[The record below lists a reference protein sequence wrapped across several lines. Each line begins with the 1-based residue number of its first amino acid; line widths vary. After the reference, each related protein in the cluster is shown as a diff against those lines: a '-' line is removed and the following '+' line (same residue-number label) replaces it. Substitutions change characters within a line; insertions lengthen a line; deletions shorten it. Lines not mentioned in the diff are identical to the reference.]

1 MNKQNFSPKQQS
13 NTTKSTQHYARRGI
27 YLSIVTY
34 IIISTTKLIVGYSFN
49 SDAVFADGLNNFTDS
64 FTSIVLL
71 VGMILSQRPADH
83 NHRYGHY
90 KIETLTTLIMSFV
103 ILYIGITVTIDS
115 TTALINQEYATPTV
129 INAIVGLSSGFIMSG
144 VFWYNNRLGK
154 RLNSPSL
161 KASAKDNLSDALTS
175 FATALS
181 VVLSRTGIV
190 WLDGA
195 MAIVV
200 GLIIIKSGYDIF
212 KESAFS
218 LSDGFPQEALTTY
231 RDIVEKIPGVQAV
244 SVIRGR
250 NYGANV
256 YIDIT
261 ILVDPNISVQ
271 AGHDITE
278 RVEIVLQDTQ
288 NVTATDV
295 HVEPFKQ

>member
-1 MNKQNFSPKQQS
+1 MENEPNMTPS
-13 NTTKSTQHYARRGI
+13 NTNQQLARRGI

-34 IIISTTKLIVGYSFN
+34 VIISTVKLLVGSSFD

-64 FTSIVLL
+64 FASIALL
-71 VGMILSQRPADH
+71 VGMILSQRPADQ

-90 KIETLTTLIMSFV
+90 KIETITTLIMSFV
-103 ILYIGITVTIDS
+103 IFYIGITVTIDS
-115 TTALINQEYATPTV
+115 TTALINQAYAAPTP
-129 INAIVGLSSGFIMSG
+129 INAVVGLSSGVIMSG
-144 VFWYNNRLGK
+144 VYWYNNRLGNK
-154 RLNSPSL
+154 LNSPSL

-181 VVLSRTGIV
+181 VVLSRTGIL

-218 LSDGFPQEALTTY
+218 LSDGFPQEDLDNY
-231 RDIVEKIPGVQAV
+231 RKIVLMVPGVRAV
-244 SVIRGR
+244 SDIRGR

-261 ILVDPNISVQ
+261 ILVDPEISVQ
-271 AGHDITE
+271 AGHAITE
-278 RVEIVLQDTQ
+278 KVESALQKTED
-288 NVTATDV
+288 VTAIDV
-295 HVEPFKQ
+295 HVEPYQEN

>member
-1 MNKQNFSPKQQS
+1 MENEPNMTPS
-13 NTTKSTQHYARRGI
+13 NTNPQIARRGI

-34 IIISTTKLIVGYSFN
+34 VIISTAKLLVGYSFD

-64 FTSIVLL
+64 FASIALL
-71 VGMILSQRPADH
+71 VGMILSQCPADQ

-90 KIETLTTLIMSFV
+90 KIETITTLIMSFV
-103 ILYIGITVTIDS
+103 IFYIGITVTIDS
-115 TTALINQEYATPTV
+115 TTALINQAYAAPTP
-129 INAIVGLSSGFIMSG
+129 INAVVGLSSGVIMSG
-144 VFWYNNRLGK
+144 VYWYNNRLGNK
-154 RLNSPSL
+154 LNSPSL

-181 VVLSRTGIV
+181 VVLSRTGIL

-218 LSDGFPQEALTTY
+218 LSDGFPQEDLDNY
-231 RDIVEKIPGVQAV
+231 RKIVLMVPGVRAV
-244 SVIRGR
+244 SDIRGR

-261 ILVDPNISVQ
+261 ILVDPEISVQ
-271 AGHDITE
+271 AGHAITE
-278 RVEIVLQDTQ
+278 KVESALQKTED
-288 NVTATDV
+288 VTAIDV
-295 HVEPFKQ
+295 HVEPYQEN

>member
-1 MNKQNFSPKQQS
+1 MENEPNMTPS
-13 NTTKSTQHYARRGI
+13 NTNPQIARRGI

-34 IIISTTKLIVGYSFN
+34 VIISTAKLLVGYRFD

-64 FTSIVLL
+64 FASIALL
-71 VGMILSQRPADH
+71 VGMILSQRPADQ

-90 KIETLTTLIMSFV
+90 KIETITTLIMSFV
-103 ILYIGITVTIDS
+103 IFYIGITVTIDS
-115 TTALINQEYATPTV
+115 TMALINQEYADPTP
-129 INAIVGLSSGFIMSG
+129 INAVVGLSSGVIMSG
-144 VFWYNNRLGK
+144 VYWYNNRLGNK
-154 RLNSPSL
+154 LNSPSL

-181 VVLSRTGIV
+181 VVLSRTGIL

-218 LSDGFPQEALTTY
+218 LSDGFPQEDLDNY
-231 RDIVEKIPGVQAV
+231 RKIVLMVPGVRAV
-244 SVIRGR
+244 SDIRGR

-261 ILVDPNISVQ
+261 ILVDPKISVQ
-271 AGHDITE
+271 AGHAITE
-278 RVEIVLQDTQ
+278 KVESALQKTED
-288 NVTATDV
+288 VTAIDV
-295 HVEPFKQ
+295 HVEPYQEN

>member
-1 MNKQNFSPKQQS
+1 MENEPNMTPTNTNQQI
-13 NTTKSTQHYARRGI
+13 ARRGI

-34 IIISTTKLIVGYSFN
+34 VIISTAKLLVGYSFN

-64 FTSIVLL
+64 IASIALL
-71 VGMILSQRPADH
+71 VGMILSHRPADQ

-90 KIETLTTLIMSFV
+90 KIETITTLIMSFV
-103 ILYIGITVTIDS
+103 IFYIGITVTIDS
-115 TTALINQEYATPTV
+115 TTALINQEYAAPTP
-129 INAIVGLSSGFIMSG
+129 INAVVGLSSGVIMSG
-144 VFWYNNRLGK
+144 VYWYNNRIGK
-154 RLNSPSL
+154 KLNSPSL

-181 VVLSRTGIV
+181 VVISRTGIL

-218 LSDGFPQEALTTY
+218 LSDGFPQEDLDNY
-231 RDIVEKIPGVQAV
+231 RKIVRMVPGVRAV
-244 SVIRGR
+244 SDIRGR

-261 ILVDPNISVQ
+261 ILVDPEISVQ

-278 RVEIVLQDTQ
+278 KVESALQQTED
-288 NVTATDV
+288 VTAIDV
-295 HVEPFKQ
+295 HVEPYNEN

>member
-1 MNKQNFSPKQQS
+1 MENEPNMTPS
-13 NTTKSTQHYARRGI
+13 NTNQQIARRGI

-34 IIISTTKLIVGYSFN
+34 VIISTAKLLVGSNFD

-64 FTSIVLL
+64 FASIALL
-71 VGMILSQRPADH
+71 VGMILSQRPADQ

-90 KIETLTTLIMSFV
+90 KIETITTLIMSFV

-115 TTALINQEYATPTV
+115 TTALINQAYAAPTP
-129 INAIVGLSSGFIMSG
+129 INAVVGLSSGVIMSG
-144 VFWYNNRLGK
+144 VYWYNNRLGEK
-154 RLNSPSL
+154 LNSPSL

-181 VVLSRTGIV
+181 VFLSRTGIL

-218 LSDGFPQEALTTY
+218 LSDGFPQEDLDNY
-231 RDIVEKIPGVQAV
+231 RKIVLMVPGVRAV
-244 SVIRGR
+244 SDIRGR

-261 ILVDPNISVQ
+261 ILVDPEISVQ
-271 AGHDITE
+271 AGHAITE
-278 RVEIVLQDTQ
+278 KVESALQKTED
-288 NVTATDV
+288 VTAIDV
-295 HVEPFKQ
+295 HVEPYQEN

>member
-1 MNKQNFSPKQQS
+1 MENEPNMTPS
-13 NTTKSTQHYARRGI
+13 NTNPQIARRGI

-34 IIISTTKLIVGYSFN
+34 VIISTAKLLVGYSFD

-64 FTSIVLL
+64 FASIALL
-71 VGMILSQRPADH
+71 VGMILSQRPADQ

-90 KIETLTTLIMSFV
+90 KIETITTLIMSFV
-103 ILYIGITVTIDS
+103 IFYIGITVTIDS
-115 TTALINQEYATPTV
+115 TTALINQEYAAPTP
-129 INAIVGLSSGFIMSG
+129 INAVVGLSSGVIMSG
-144 VFWYNNRLGK
+144 VYWYNNRLGNK
-154 RLNSPSL
+154 LNSPSL

-181 VVLSRTGIV
+181 VVLSRTGIL

-218 LSDGFPQEALTTY
+218 LSDGFPQEDLDNY
-231 RDIVEKIPGVQAV
+231 RKIVRMVPGVRAI
-244 SVIRGR
+244 SDIRCR

-261 ILVDPNISVQ
+261 ILVDPEISVQ

-278 RVEIVLQDTQ
+278 KVESALQQTED
-288 NVTATDV
+288 VTAIDV
-295 HVEPFKQ
+295 HVEPYQEN

>member
-154 RLNSPSL
+154 KLNSPSL

-244 SVIRGR
+244 SDIRGR

>member
-1 MNKQNFSPKQQS
+1 MENEPNMTPS
-13 NTTKSTQHYARRGI
+13 NTNQQIARRGI

-34 IIISTTKLIVGYSFN
+34 VIISTAKLLVGYSFDSN
-49 SDAVFADGLNNFTDS
+49 AVFADGLNNFTDS
-64 FTSIVLL
+64 FASIALL
-71 VGMILSQRPADH
+71 VGMILSQRPADQ

-90 KIETLTTLIMSFV
+90 KIETITTLIMSFV
-103 ILYIGITVTIDS
+103 IFYIGITVTIDS
-115 TTALINQEYATPTV
+115 TTALINQAYAAPTP
-129 INAIVGLSSGFIMSG
+129 INAVVGLSSGVIMSG
-144 VFWYNNRLGK
+144 VYWYNNRLGNK
-154 RLNSPSL
+154 LNSPSL

-181 VVLSRTGIV
+181 VFLSRTGIL

-218 LSDGFPQEALTTY
+218 LSDGFPQEDLDNY
-231 RDIVEKIPGVQAV
+231 RKIVLMVPGVRAV
-244 SVIRGR
+244 SDIRGR

-261 ILVDPNISVQ
+261 ILVDPEISVQ
-271 AGHDITE
+271 AGHAITE
-278 RVEIVLQDTQ
+278 KVESALQKTED
-288 NVTATDV
+288 VTAIDV
-295 HVEPFKQ
+295 HVEPYQEN

>member
-1 MNKQNFSPKQQS
+1 MENEPNMTPS
-13 NTTKSTQHYARRGI
+13 NTNQQIARRGI

-34 IIISTTKLIVGYSFN
+34 VIISTAKLLVGSNFD

-64 FTSIVLL
+64 FASIALL
-71 VGMILSQRPADH
+71 VGMILSQRPADQ

-90 KIETLTTLIMSFV
+90 KIETITTLIMSFV

-115 TTALINQEYATPTV
+115 TTALINQAYAAPTP
-129 INAIVGLSSGFIMSG
+129 INAVVGLSSGVIMSG
-144 VFWYNNRLGK
+144 VYWYNNRLGEK
-154 RLNSPSL
+154 LNSPSL

-181 VVLSRTGIV
+181 VVLSRTGIL

-218 LSDGFPQEALTTY
+218 LSDGFPQEDLDNY
-231 RDIVEKIPGVQAV
+231 RKIVLMVPGVRAV
-244 SVIRGR
+244 SDIRGR

-261 ILVDPNISVQ
+261 ILVDPEISVQ
-271 AGHDITE
+271 AGHAITE
-278 RVEIVLQDTQ
+278 KVESVLQKTED
-288 NVTATDV
+288 VTAIDV
-295 HVEPFKQ
+295 HVEPYQEN

>member
-1 MNKQNFSPKQQS
+1 MENEPNMTPS
-13 NTTKSTQHYARRGI
+13 NTNQQLARRGI

-34 IIISTTKLIVGYSFN
+34 VIISTAKLLVGSNFD

-64 FTSIVLL
+64 FASIALL
-71 VGMILSQRPADH
+71 VGMILSQRPADQ

-90 KIETLTTLIMSFV
+90 KIETITTLIMSFV
-103 ILYIGITVTIDS
+103 IFYIGITVTIDS
-115 TTALINQEYATPTV
+115 TTALINQAYAAPTP
-129 INAIVGLSSGFIMSG
+129 INAVVGLSSGVIMSG
-144 VFWYNNRLGK
+144 VYWYNNRLGNK
-154 RLNSPSL
+154 LNSPSL

-181 VVLSRTGIV
+181 VFLSRTGIL

-218 LSDGFPQEALTTY
+218 LSDGFPQEDLDNY
-231 RDIVEKIPGVQAV
+231 RKIVLMVPGVRAV
-244 SVIRGR
+244 SDIRGR

-261 ILVDPNISVQ
+261 ILVDPEISVQ
-271 AGHDITE
+271 AGHAITE
-278 RVEIVLQDTQ
+278 KVESALQKTED
-288 NVTATDV
+288 VTAIDV
-295 HVEPFKQ
+295 HVEPYQEN

>member
-1 MNKQNFSPKQQS
+1 MENEPNMTPS
-13 NTTKSTQHYARRGI
+13 NTNQQIARRGI

-34 IIISTTKLIVGYSFN
+34 VIISTAKLLVGYSFD

-64 FTSIVLL
+64 FASIALL
-71 VGMILSQRPADH
+71 VGMILSQRPADQ

-90 KIETLTTLIMSFV
+90 KIETITTLIMSFV
-103 ILYIGITVTIDS
+103 IFYIGITVTIDS
-115 TTALINQEYATPTV
+115 TTALINQAYAAPTP
-129 INAIVGLSSGFIMSG
+129 INAVVGLSSGVIMSG
-144 VFWYNNRLGK
+144 VYWYNNRLGK
-154 RLNSPSL
+154 KLNSPSL

-181 VVLSRTGIV
+181 VVLSRTGIL

-218 LSDGFPQEALTTY
+218 LSDGFPQEDLDNY
-231 RDIVEKIPGVQAV
+231 RKIVHMVPGVRAI
-244 SVIRGR
+244 SDIRCR

-261 ILVDPNISVQ
+261 ILVDPEISVQ

-278 RVEIVLQDTQ
+278 KVESALQQTED
-288 NVTATDV
+288 VTAIDV
-295 HVEPFKQ
+295 HVEPYQEN

>member
-1 MNKQNFSPKQQS
+1 MENEPNMTPS
-13 NTTKSTQHYARRGI
+13 NTNQQLARRGI

-34 IIISTTKLIVGYSFN
+34 VIISTAKLLVGSNFD

-64 FTSIVLL
+64 FASIALL
-71 VGMILSQRPADH
+71 VGMILSQRPADQ

-103 ILYIGITVTIDS
+103 IFYIGITVTIDS
-115 TTALINQEYATPTV
+115 TTALINQAYAAPTP
-129 INAIVGLSSGFIMSG
+129 INAVVGLSSGVIMSG
-144 VFWYNNRLGK
+144 VYWYNNRLGNK
-154 RLNSPSL
+154 LNSPSL

-181 VVLSRTGIV
+181 VVLSRTGIL

-218 LSDGFPQEALTTY
+218 LSDGFPQEDLDNY
-231 RDIVEKIPGVQAV
+231 RKIVLMEPGVRAV
-244 SVIRGR
+244 SDIRGR

-261 ILVDPNISVQ
+261 ILVDPEISVQ
-271 AGHDITE
+271 AGHAITE
-278 RVEIVLQDTQ
+278 KVESALQKTED
-288 NVTATDV
+288 VTAIDV
-295 HVEPFKQ
+295 HVEPYQEN

>member
-1 MNKQNFSPKQQS
+1 MENEPNMTPS
-13 NTTKSTQHYARRGI
+13 NTNQQIARRGI

-34 IIISTTKLIVGYSFN
+34 VIISNAKLLVGSNFD

-64 FTSIVLL
+64 FASIALL
-71 VGMILSQRPADH
+71 VGMILSQRPADQ

-90 KIETLTTLIMSFV
+90 KIETITTLIMSFV
-103 ILYIGITVTIDS
+103 IFYIGITVTIDS
-115 TTALINQEYATPTV
+115 TTALINQAYAAPTP
-129 INAIVGLSSGFIMSG
+129 INAVVGLSSGVIMSG
-144 VFWYNNRLGK
+144 VYWYNNRLGNK
-154 RLNSPSL
+154 LNSPSL

-181 VVLSRTGIV
+181 VFLSRTGIL

-218 LSDGFPQEALTTY
+218 LSDGFPQEDLDNY
-231 RDIVEKIPGVQAV
+231 RKIVLMVPGVRAV
-244 SVIRGR
+244 SDIRGR
-250 NYGANV
+250 NYGANI

-261 ILVDPNISVQ
+261 ILVDPEISVQ
-271 AGHDITE
+271 AGHAITE
-278 RVEIVLQDTQ
+278 KVESALQKTED
-288 NVTATDV
+288 VTAIDV
-295 HVEPFKQ
+295 HVEPYQEN

>member
-1 MNKQNFSPKQQS
+1 MENEPNMTPS
-13 NTTKSTQHYARRGI
+13 NTNQQIARRGI

-34 IIISTTKLIVGYSFN
+34 VIISTAKLLVGYSFD

-64 FTSIVLL
+64 FASIALL
-71 VGMILSQRPADH
+71 VGMILSQRPADQ

-90 KIETLTTLIMSFV
+90 KIETITTLIMSFV
-103 ILYIGITVTIDS
+103 IFYIGITVTIDS
-115 TTALINQEYATPTV
+115 TTALINQAYAAPTP
-129 INAIVGLSSGFIMSG
+129 INAVVGLSSGVIMSG
-144 VFWYNNRLGK
+144 VYWYNNRLGK
-154 RLNSPSL
+154 KLNSPSL

-181 VVLSRTGIV
+181 VVLSRTGIL

-218 LSDGFPQEALTTY
+218 LSDGFPQEDLDNY
-231 RDIVEKIPGVQAV
+231 RKIVRMVPGVREI
-244 SVIRGR
+244 SDIRCR

-261 ILVDPNISVQ
+261 ILVDPEISVQ

-278 RVEIVLQDTQ
+278 KVESALQQTED
-288 NVTATDV
+288 VTAIDV
-295 HVEPFKQ
+295 HVEPYQEN

>member
-1 MNKQNFSPKQQS
+1 MENEPNMIPS
-13 NTTKSTQHYARRGI
+13 NTNPQIARRGI

-34 IIISTTKLIVGYSFN
+34 VIISTAKLLVGYSFD
-49 SDAVFADGLNNFTDS
+49 SDSVFPDVLNNFTDS
-64 FTSIVLL
+64 FASIALL
-71 VGMILSQRPADH
+71 VGMILSQRPADQ

-90 KIETLTTLIMSFV
+90 KIETITTLIMSFV

-115 TTALINQEYATPTV
+115 TTALINQAYAAPTP
-129 INAIVGLSSGFIMSG
+129 INAVVGLSSGVIMSG
-144 VFWYNNRLGK
+144 VYWYNNRLGEK
-154 RLNSPSL
+154 LNSPSL

-181 VVLSRTGIV
+181 VVLSRTGIL

-218 LSDGFPQEALTTY
+218 LSDGFPQEDLDNY
-231 RDIVEKIPGVQAV
+231 RKIVLMVPGVRAV
-244 SVIRGR
+244 SDIRGR

-261 ILVDPNISVQ
+261 ILVDPEISVQ
-271 AGHDITE
+271 AGHAITE
-278 RVEIVLQDTQ
+278 KQESALKQKAD
-288 NVTATDV
+288 VTGIDV
-295 HVEPFKQ
+295 HVEPYQEN

>member
-1 MNKQNFSPKQQS
+1 MENEPNMTPS
-13 NTTKSTQHYARRGI
+13 NTNQQLARRGI

-34 IIISTTKLIVGYSFN
+34 VIISTAKLLVGYSFD

-64 FTSIVLL
+64 FASIALL
-71 VGMILSQRPADH
+71 VGMILSQRPADQ

-90 KIETLTTLIMSFV
+90 KIETITTLIMSFV
-103 ILYIGITVTIDS
+103 IFYIGITVTIDS
-115 TTALINQEYATPTV
+115 TTALINQAYAAPTP
-129 INAIVGLSSGFIMSG
+129 INAVVGLSSGVIMSG
-144 VFWYNNRLGK
+144 VYWYNNRLGNK
-154 RLNSPSL
+154 LNSPSL

-181 VVLSRTGIV
+181 VVISRTGIL

-218 LSDGFPQEALTTY
+218 LSDGFPQEDLDNY
-231 RDIVEKIPGVQAV
+231 RKIVLMVPGVRAV
-244 SVIRGR
+244 SDIRGR

-261 ILVDPNISVQ
+261 ILVDPEISVQ
-271 AGHDITE
+271 AGHAITE
-278 RVEIVLQDTQ
+278 KVESALQKTED
-288 NVTATDV
+288 VTAIDV
-295 HVEPFKQ
+295 HVEPYQEN

>member
-1 MNKQNFSPKQQS
+1 MENEPNMTPS
-13 NTTKSTQHYARRGI
+13 NTNQQTARHGI

-34 IIISTTKLIVGYSFN
+34 VIISTAKLLVGSNFD

-64 FTSIVLL
+64 FASIALL
-71 VGMILSQRPADH
+71 VGMILSQRPADQ

-90 KIETLTTLIMSFV
+90 KIETITTLIMSFV
-103 ILYIGITVTIDS
+103 IFYIGITVTIDS
-115 TTALINQEYATPTV
+115 TTALINQAYAAPTP
-129 INAIVGLSSGFIMSG
+129 INAVVGLSSGVIMSG
-144 VFWYNNRLGK
+144 VYWYNNRLGNK
-154 RLNSPSL
+154 LNSPSL

-181 VVLSRTGIV
+181 VVLSRTGIL

-218 LSDGFPQEALTTY
+218 LSDGFPQEDLDNY
-231 RDIVEKIPGVQAV
+231 RKIVLMVPGVRAV
-244 SVIRGR
+244 SDIRGR

-261 ILVDPNISVQ
+261 ILVDPEISVQ
-271 AGHDITE
+271 AGHAITE
-278 RVEIVLQDTQ
+278 KVESVLQKTED
-288 NVTATDV
+288 VTAIDV
-295 HVEPFKQ
+295 HVEPYQEN

>member
-1 MNKQNFSPKQQS
+1 MENEPNMTPS
-13 NTTKSTQHYARRGI
+13 NTNPQIARRGI

-34 IIISTTKLIVGYSFN
+34 VIISTAKLLVGYRFD

-64 FTSIVLL
+64 FASIALL
-71 VGMILSQRPADH
+71 VGMILSQRPADQ

-90 KIETLTTLIMSFV
+90 KIETITTLIMSFV
-103 ILYIGITVTIDS
+103 IFYIGITVTIDS
-115 TTALINQEYATPTV
+115 TTALINQEYAAPTP
-129 INAIVGLSSGFIMSG
+129 INAVVGLSSGVIMSG
-144 VFWYNNRLGK
+144 VYWYNNRLGNK
-154 RLNSPSL
+154 LNSPSL

-181 VVLSRTGIV
+181 VVLSRTGIL

-218 LSDGFPQEALTTY
+218 LSDGFPQEDLDNY
-231 RDIVEKIPGVQAV
+231 RKIVLMVSGVRAV
-244 SVIRGR
+244 SDIRGR

-261 ILVDPNISVQ
+261 ILVDPEISVQ
-271 AGHDITE
+271 AGHAITE
-278 RVEIVLQDTQ
+278 KVESALQKTED
-288 NVTATDV
+288 VTAIDV
-295 HVEPFKQ
+295 HVEPYQEN

>member
-1 MNKQNFSPKQQS
+1 MENEPNMTPS
-13 NTTKSTQHYARRGI
+13 NTNPQIARRGI

-34 IIISTTKLIVGYSFN
+34 VIISTAKLLVGYSFD

-64 FTSIVLL
+64 FASIALL
-71 VGMILSQRPADH
+71 VGMILSQRPADQ

-90 KIETLTTLIMSFV
+90 KIETITTLIMSFV
-103 ILYIGITVTIDS
+103 IFYIGITVTIDS
-115 TTALINQEYATPTV
+115 TTALTNQEYAAPTP
-129 INAIVGLSSGFIMSG
+129 INAVVGLSSGVIMSG
-144 VFWYNNRLGK
+144 VYWYNNRLGNK
-154 RLNSPSL
+154 LNSPSL

-181 VVLSRTGIV
+181 VVLSRTGIL

-218 LSDGFPQEALTTY
+218 LSDGFPQEDLDNY
-231 RDIVEKIPGVQAV
+231 RKIVLMVPGVRAV
-244 SVIRGR
+244 SDIRGR

-261 ILVDPNISVQ
+261 ILVDPKISVQ
-271 AGHDITE
+271 AGHAITE
-278 RVEIVLQDTQ
+278 KVESALQKTED
-288 NVTATDV
+288 VTAIDV
-295 HVEPFKQ
+295 HVEPYQEN

>member
-1 MNKQNFSPKQQS
+1 MENEPNMTPS
-13 NTTKSTQHYARRGI
+13 NTNQQIARRGI

-34 IIISTTKLIVGYSFN
+34 VIISTAKLLVGSNFD

-64 FTSIVLL
+64 FASIALL
-71 VGMILSQRPADH
+71 VGMILSQRPADQ

-90 KIETLTTLIMSFV
+90 KIETITTLIMSFV
-103 ILYIGITVTIDS
+103 IFYIGITVTIDS
-115 TTALINQEYATPTV
+115 TTALINQAYAAPTP
-129 INAIVGLSSGFIMSG
+129 INAVVGLSSGVIMSG
-144 VFWYNNRLGK
+144 VYWYNNRLGNK
-154 RLNSPSL
+154 LNSPSL

-181 VVLSRTGIV
+181 VFLSRTGIL

-218 LSDGFPQEALTTY
+218 LSDGFPQEGLDNY
-231 RDIVEKIPGVQAV
+231 RKIVLMVPGVRAV
-244 SVIRGR
+244 SDIRGR

-261 ILVDPNISVQ
+261 ILVDPEISVQ
-271 AGHDITE
+271 AGHHITE
-278 RVEIVLQDTQ
+278 KVESALQKTED
-288 NVTATDV
+288 VTAIDV
-295 HVEPFKQ
+295 HVEPYQEN

>member
-1 MNKQNFSPKQQS
+1 MENEPNMTPS
-13 NTTKSTQHYARRGI
+13 NTNPQIARRGI

-34 IIISTTKLIVGYSFN
+34 VIISTAKLLVGYSFD

-64 FTSIVLL
+64 FASIALL
-71 VGMILSQRPADH
+71 VGMILSQRPADQ

-90 KIETLTTLIMSFV
+90 KIETITTLIMSFV
-103 ILYIGITVTIDS
+103 IFYIGITVTLDS
-115 TTALINQEYATPTV
+115 TTALINQAYAAPTP
-129 INAIVGLSSGFIMSG
+129 INAVVGLSSGVIMSG
-144 VFWYNNRLGK
+144 VYWYNNRLGNK
-154 RLNSPSL
+154 LNSPSL

-181 VVLSRTGIV
+181 VVLSRTGIL

-218 LSDGFPQEALTTY
+218 LSDGFPQEDLDNY
-231 RDIVEKIPGVQAV
+231 RKIVLMVPGVRAV
-244 SVIRGR
+244 SDIRGR

-261 ILVDPNISVQ
+261 ILVDPEISVQ
-271 AGHDITE
+271 AGHAITE
-278 RVEIVLQDTQ
+278 KVESALQKTED
-288 NVTATDV
+288 VTAIDV
-295 HVEPFKQ
+295 HVEPYQEN

>member
-1 MNKQNFSPKQQS
+1 MENEPNMIPS
-13 NTTKSTQHYARRGI
+13 NTNPQIARRGI

-34 IIISTTKLIVGYSFN
+34 VIISTAKLLVGYSFD

-64 FTSIVLL
+64 FASIALL
-71 VGMILSQRPADH
+71 VGMILSQRPADQ

-90 KIETLTTLIMSFV
+90 KIETITTLIMSFV

-115 TTALINQEYATPTV
+115 TTALINQAYAAPTP
-129 INAIVGLSSGFIMSG
+129 INAVVGLSSGVIMSG
-144 VFWYNNRLGK
+144 VYWYNNRLGEK
-154 RLNSPSL
+154 LNSPSL

-181 VVLSRTGIV
+181 VVLSRTGIL

-218 LSDGFPQEALTTY
+218 LSDGFPQEDLDNY
-231 RDIVEKIPGVQAV
+231 RKIVLMVPGVRAV
-244 SVIRGR
+244 SDIRGR

-261 ILVDPNISVQ
+261 ILVDPEISVQ
-271 AGHDITE
+271 AGHAITE
-278 RVEIVLQDTQ
+278 KVESALQKTED
-288 NVTATDV
+288 VTAIDV
-295 HVEPFKQ
+295 HVEPYQEN

>member
-1 MNKQNFSPKQQS
+1 MENEPNMTPS
-13 NTTKSTQHYARRGI
+13 NTNQQIARRGI

-34 IIISTTKLIVGYSFN
+34 VIISTAKLLVGYSFD

-64 FTSIVLL
+64 FASIALL
-71 VGMILSQRPADH
+71 VGMILSQRPADQ

-90 KIETLTTLIMSFV
+90 KIETITTLIMSFV
-103 ILYIGITVTIDS
+103 IFYIGITVTIDS
-115 TTALINQEYATPTV
+115 TTALINQAYAAPTP
-129 INAIVGLSSGFIMSG
+129 INAVVGLSSGVIMSG
-144 VFWYNNRLGK
+144 VYWYNNHLGNK
-154 RLNSPSL
+154 LNSPSL
-161 KASAKDNLSDALTS
+161 KASAKDNLADALTS

-181 VVLSRTGIV
+181 VFLSRTGIL

-218 LSDGFPQEALTTY
+218 LSDGFPQEDLDNY
-231 RDIVEKIPGVQAV
+231 RKIVLMVPGVRAV
-244 SVIRGR
+244 SDIRGR

-261 ILVDPNISVQ
+261 ILVDPEISVQ
-271 AGHDITE
+271 AGHAITE
-278 RVEIVLQDTQ
+278 KVESALQKTED
-288 NVTATDV
+288 VTAIDV
-295 HVEPFKQ
+295 HVEPYQEN

>member
-1 MNKQNFSPKQQS
+1 MENEPNMTPS
-13 NTTKSTQHYARRGI
+13 NTNQQIARRGI

-34 IIISTTKLIVGYSFN
+34 VIISTAKLLVGSNFD

-64 FTSIVLL
+64 FASIALL
-71 VGMILSQRPADH
+71 VGMILSQRPADQ

-90 KIETLTTLIMSFV
+90 KIETITTLIMSFV

-115 TTALINQEYATPTV
+115 TTALINQAYAAPTP
-129 INAIVGLSSGFIMSG
+129 INAVVGLSSGVIMSG
-144 VFWYNNRLGK
+144 VYWYNNRLGEK
-154 RLNSPSL
+154 LNSPSL

-181 VVLSRTGIV
+181 VVLSRTGIL

-218 LSDGFPQEALTTY
+218 LSDGFPQEDLDNY
-231 RDIVEKIPGVQAV
+231 RKIVLMVPGVRAV
-244 SVIRGR
+244 SDIRGR

-261 ILVDPNISVQ
+261 ILVDPEISVQ
-271 AGHDITE
+271 AGHAITE
-278 RVEIVLQDTQ
+278 KVESALQKTED
-288 NVTATDV
+288 VTAIDV
-295 HVEPFKQ
+295 HVEPYQEN

>member
-1 MNKQNFSPKQQS
+1 MENEPNMTPS
-13 NTTKSTQHYARRGI
+13 NTNPQIARRGI

-34 IIISTTKLIVGYSFN
+34 VIISTAKLLVGSNFD

-64 FTSIVLL
+64 FASIALL
-71 VGMILSQRPADH
+71 VGMILSQRPADQ

-90 KIETLTTLIMSFV
+90 KIETITTLIMSFV

-115 TTALINQEYATPTV
+115 TTALINQAYAAPTP
-129 INAIVGLSSGFIMSG
+129 INAVVGLSSGVIMSG
-144 VFWYNNRLGK
+144 VYWYNNRLGEK
-154 RLNSPSL
+154 LNSPSL

-181 VVLSRTGIV
+181 VFLSRTGIL

-218 LSDGFPQEALTTY
+218 LSDGFPQEDLDNY
-231 RDIVEKIPGVQAV
+231 RKIVLMVPGVRAV
-244 SVIRGR
+244 SDIRGR

-261 ILVDPNISVQ
+261 ILVDPEISVQ
-271 AGHDITE
+271 AGHAITE
-278 RVEIVLQDTQ
+278 KVESALQKTED
-288 NVTATDV
+288 VTAIDV
-295 HVEPFKQ
+295 HVEPYQEN

>member
-1 MNKQNFSPKQQS
+1 MENEPNMTPS
-13 NTTKSTQHYARRGI
+13 NTNQQLARRGI

-34 IIISTTKLIVGYSFN
+34 VIISTAKLLVGSNFD

-64 FTSIVLL
+64 FASIALL
-71 VGMILSQRPADH
+71 VGMILSQRPADQ

-103 ILYIGITVTIDS
+103 IFYIGITVTIDS
-115 TTALINQEYATPTV
+115 TTALINQAYAAPTP
-129 INAIVGLSSGFIMSG
+129 INAVVGLSSGVIMSG
-144 VFWYNNRLGK
+144 VYWYNNRLGNK
-154 RLNSPSL
+154 LNSPSL

-181 VVLSRTGIV
+181 VVLSRTGIL

-218 LSDGFPQEALTTY
+218 LSDGFPQEDLDNY
-231 RDIVEKIPGVQAV
+231 RKIVLMVPSVRAV
-244 SVIRGR
+244 SDIRGR

-261 ILVDPNISVQ
+261 ILVDPEISVQ
-271 AGHDITE
+271 AGHTITE
-278 RVEIVLQDTQ
+278 KVESALQKTED
-288 NVTATDV
+288 VTAIDV
-295 HVEPFKQ
+295 HVEPYQEN

>member
-1 MNKQNFSPKQQS
+1 MENEPNMTPS
-13 NTTKSTQHYARRGI
+13 NTNPQLARRGI

-34 IIISTTKLIVGYSFN
+34 VIISTAKLLVGYSFD

-64 FTSIVLL
+64 FASIALL
-71 VGMILSQRPADH
+71 VGMILSQRPADQ

-90 KIETLTTLIMSFV
+90 KIETITTLIMSFV
-103 ILYIGITVTIDS
+103 IFYIGITVTIDS
-115 TTALINQEYATPTV
+115 TTALINQAYAAPTP
-129 INAIVGLSSGFIMSG
+129 INAVVGLSSGVIMSG
-144 VFWYNNRLGK
+144 VYWYNNRLGK
-154 RLNSPSL
+154 KLNSPSL

-181 VVLSRTGIV
+181 VVLSRTGIL

-218 LSDGFPQEALTTY
+218 LSDGFPQEDLDNY
-231 RDIVEKIPGVQAV
+231 RKIVRMVPGVRAI
-244 SVIRGR
+244 SDIRCR

-261 ILVDPNISVQ
+261 ILVDPEISVQ

-278 RVEIVLQDTQ
+278 KVESALQQTED
-288 NVTATDV
+288 VTAIDV
-295 HVEPFKQ
+295 HVEPYNEN

>member
-1 MNKQNFSPKQQS
+1 MENEPNMTPS
-13 NTTKSTQHYARRGI
+13 NTNPQIARRGI

-34 IIISTTKLIVGYSFN
+34 DIISTAKLLVGYSFD

-64 FTSIVLL
+64 FASIALL
-71 VGMILSQRPADH
+71 VGMILSQRPADQ

-90 KIETLTTLIMSFV
+90 KIETITTLIMSFV
-103 ILYIGITVTIDS
+103 IFYIGITVTIDS
-115 TTALINQEYATPTV
+115 TTALINQAYAAPTP
-129 INAIVGLSSGFIMSG
+129 INAVVGLSSGVIMSG
-144 VFWYNNRLGK
+144 VYWYNNRLGNK
-154 RLNSPSL
+154 LNSPSL

-181 VVLSRTGIV
+181 VVLSRTGIL

-218 LSDGFPQEALTTY
+218 LSDGFPQEDLDNY
-231 RDIVEKIPGVQAV
+231 RKIVLMVPGVRAV
-244 SVIRGR
+244 SDIRGR

-261 ILVDPNISVQ
+261 ILVDPEISVQ
-271 AGHDITE
+271 AGHAITE
-278 RVEIVLQDTQ
+278 KVESALQKTED
-288 NVTATDV
+288 VTAIDV
-295 HVEPFKQ
+295 HVEPYQEN

>member
-1 MNKQNFSPKQQS
+1 MENEPNMTPS
-13 NTTKSTQHYARRGI
+13 NTNQQIARRGI

-34 IIISTTKLIVGYSFN
+34 VIISTAKLLVGSNFD

-64 FTSIVLL
+64 FASIALL
-71 VGMILSQRPADH
+71 VGMILSQRPADQ

-90 KIETLTTLIMSFV
+90 KIETITTLIMSFV
-103 ILYIGITVTIDS
+103 IFYIGITVTIDS
-115 TTALINQEYATPTV
+115 TTALINQAYAAPTP
-129 INAIVGLSSGFIMSG
+129 INAVVGLSSGVIMSG
-144 VFWYNNRLGK
+144 VYWYNNRLGEK
-154 RLNSPSL
+154 LNSPSL
-161 KASAKDNLSDALTS
+161 KASAKDNLSDVLTS

-181 VVLSRTGIV
+181 VFLSRTGIL

-218 LSDGFPQEALTTY
+218 LSDGFPQEDLDNY
-231 RDIVEKIPGVQAV
+231 RKIVLMVPGVRAV
-244 SVIRGR
+244 SDIRGR

-261 ILVDPNISVQ
+261 ILVDPEISVQ
-271 AGHDITE
+271 AGHAITE
-278 RVEIVLQDTQ
+278 KVESALQKTED
-288 NVTATDV
+288 VTAIDV
-295 HVEPFKQ
+295 HVEPYQEN

>member
-1 MNKQNFSPKQQS
+1 MENEPNMTPS
-13 NTTKSTQHYARRGI
+13 NTNPQIARRGI

-34 IIISTTKLIVGYSFN
+34 VIISTAKLLVGYSFD

-64 FTSIVLL
+64 FASIALL
-71 VGMILSQRPADH
+71 VGMILSQRPADQ

-90 KIETLTTLIMSFV
+90 KIETITTLIMSFV
-103 ILYIGITVTIDS
+103 IFYIGITVTIDS
-115 TTALINQEYATPTV
+115 TTALINQAYAAPTP
-129 INAIVGLSSGFIMSG
+129 INAVVGLSSGVIMSG
-144 VFWYNNRLGK
+144 VYWYNNRLGNK
-154 RLNSPSL
+154 LNSPSL

-181 VVLSRTGIV
+181 VVLSRTGIL

-218 LSDGFPQEALTTY
+218 LSDGFPQEDLDNY
-231 RDIVEKIPGVQAV
+231 RKIVLMVPGVRAV
-244 SVIRGR
+244 SDLRGR

-261 ILVDPNISVQ
+261 ILVDPEISVQ
-271 AGHDITE
+271 AGHAITE
-278 RVEIVLQDTQ
+278 KVESALQKTED
-288 NVTATDV
+288 VTAIDV
-295 HVEPFKQ
+295 HVEPYQEN

>member
-1 MNKQNFSPKQQS
+1 MENEPNMSPSSTNQQI
-13 NTTKSTQHYARRGI
+13 ARRGI

-34 IIISTTKLIVGYSFN
+34 VIISTAKLLVGYSFD

-64 FTSIVLL
+64 FVSIALL
-71 VGMILSQRPADH
+71 VGMTLSQRPADQ

-90 KIETLTTLIMSFV
+90 KIETITTLIMSFV
-103 ILYIGITVTIDS
+103 IFYIGITVTIDS
-115 TTALINQEYATPTV
+115 TTALINQKYAAPTP
-129 INAIVGLSSGFIMSG
+129 INAVVGLSSGVIMSG
-144 VFWYNNRLGK
+144 VYWYNNRLGK
-154 RLNSPSL
+154 KLNSPSL

-181 VVLSRTGIV
+181 VVLSRTGIL

-218 LSDGFPQEALTTY
+218 LSDGFPQEDLDNY
-231 RDIVEKIPGVQAV
+231 RKIVLMVPGVRAV
-244 SVIRGR
+244 SDIRGR

-261 ILVDPNISVQ
+261 ILVDTEISVQ

-278 RVEIVLQDTQ
+278 KVESALQQTED
-288 NVTATDV
+288 VTAIDV
-295 HVEPFKQ
+295 HVEPYQES

>member
-1 MNKQNFSPKQQS
+1 MENEPNMTPS
-13 NTTKSTQHYARRGI
+13 NTNQQIARRGI

-34 IIISTTKLIVGYSFN
+34 VIISTAKLLVGSNFD

-64 FTSIVLL
+64 FASIALL
-71 VGMILSQRPADH
+71 VGMILSQRPADQ

-90 KIETLTTLIMSFV
+90 KIETITTLIMSFV
-103 ILYIGITVTIDS
+103 IFYIGITVTIDS
-115 TTALINQEYATPTV
+115 TTALINQAYAAPTP
-129 INAIVGLSSGFIMSG
+129 INAVVGLSSGVIMSG
-144 VFWYNNRLGK
+144 VYWYNNRLGNK
-154 RLNSPSL
+154 LNSPSL

-181 VVLSRTGIV
+181 VVLSRTGIL

-218 LSDGFPQEALTTY
+218 LSDGFPQEDLDNY
-231 RDIVEKIPGVQAV
+231 RKIVLMVPGVRAV
-244 SVIRGR
+244 SDIRGR

-261 ILVDPNISVQ
+261 ILVDPEISVQ
-271 AGHDITE
+271 EGHAITE
-278 RVEIVLQDTQ
+278 KVESALQKTED
-288 NVTATDV
+288 VTAIDV
-295 HVEPFKQ
+295 HVEPYQEN

>member
-1 MNKQNFSPKQQS
+1 MENEPKMTPS
-13 NTTKSTQHYARRGI
+13 NTNQQIARRGI

-34 IIISTTKLIVGYSFN
+34 VIISTAKLLVGSNFD

-64 FTSIVLL
+64 FASIALL
-71 VGMILSQRPADH
+71 VGMILSQRPADQ

-90 KIETLTTLIMSFV
+90 KIETITTLIMSFV
-103 ILYIGITVTIDS
+103 IFYIGITVTIDS
-115 TTALINQEYATPTV
+115 TTALINQAYAAPTP
-129 INAIVGLSSGFIMSG
+129 INAVVGLSSGVIMSG
-144 VFWYNNRLGK
+144 VYWYNNRLGEK
-154 RLNSPSL
+154 LNSPSL

-181 VVLSRTGIV
+181 VFLSRTGIL

-218 LSDGFPQEALTTY
+218 LSDGFPQEDLDNY
-231 RDIVEKIPGVQAV
+231 RKIVLMVPGVRAI
-244 SVIRGR
+244 SDIRCR

-261 ILVDPNISVQ
+261 ILVDPEISVQ
-271 AGHDITE
+271 AGHHITE
-278 RVEIVLQDTQ
+278 KVESALQKTED
-288 NVTATDV
+288 VTAIDV
-295 HVEPFKQ
+295 HVEPYQEN

>member
-1 MNKQNFSPKQQS
+1 MENEPNMTPS
-13 NTTKSTQHYARRGI
+13 NTNPQIARRGI

-34 IIISTTKLIVGYSFN
+34 VIISIAKLLVGYRFD

-64 FTSIVLL
+64 FASIALL
-71 VGMILSQRPADH
+71 VGMILSQRPADQ

-90 KIETLTTLIMSFV
+90 KIETITTLIMSFV
-103 ILYIGITVTIDS
+103 IFYIGITVTIDS
-115 TTALINQEYATPTV
+115 TTALINQEYAAPTP
-129 INAIVGLSSGFIMSG
+129 INAVVGLSSGVIMSG
-144 VFWYNNRLGK
+144 VYWYNNRLSNK
-154 RLNSPSL
+154 LNSPSL

-181 VVLSRTGIV
+181 VVLSRTGIL

-218 LSDGFPQEALTTY
+218 LSDGFPQEDLDNY
-231 RDIVEKIPGVQAV
+231 RKIVLMVSGVRAV
-244 SVIRGR
+244 SDIRGR

-261 ILVDPNISVQ
+261 ILVDPEISVQ
-271 AGHDITE
+271 AGHAITVK
-278 RVEIVLQDTQ
+278 VESALQKTED
-288 NVTATDV
+288 VTAIDV
-295 HVEPFKQ
+295 HVEPYQEN

>member
-1 MNKQNFSPKQQS
+1 MENEPNMTPS
-13 NTTKSTQHYARRGI
+13 NTNQQIARRGI

-34 IIISTTKLIVGYSFN
+34 VIISTAKLLVGSNFD

-64 FTSIVLL
+64 FASIALL
-71 VGMILSQRPADH
+71 VGMILSQRPADQ

-90 KIETLTTLIMSFV
+90 KIETITTLIMSFV

-115 TTALINQEYATPTV
+115 TTALINQAYAAPTP
-129 INAIVGLSSGFIMSG
+129 INAVVGLSSGVIMSG
-144 VFWYNNRLGK
+144 VYWYNNRLGNK
-154 RLNSPSL
+154 LNSPSL

-181 VVLSRTGIV
+181 VFLSRTGIL

-218 LSDGFPQEALTTY
+218 LTDGFPQEDLDNY
-231 RDIVEKIPGVQAV
+231 RKIVLMVPGVRAV
-244 SVIRGR
+244 SDIRGR

-261 ILVDPNISVQ
+261 ILVDPEISVQ
-271 AGHDITE
+271 AGHAITE
-278 RVEIVLQDTQ
+278 KVESALQKTED
-288 NVTATDV
+288 VTAIDV
-295 HVEPFKQ
+295 HVEPYQEN

>member
-1 MNKQNFSPKQQS
+1 MENEPNMTPS
-13 NTTKSTQHYARRGI
+13 NTNPQIARRGI

-34 IIISTTKLIVGYSFN
+34 VIISTAKLLVGYSFD

-64 FTSIVLL
+64 FASIALL
-71 VGMILSQRPADH
+71 VGMILSQRPADQ

-90 KIETLTTLIMSFV
+90 KIETITTLIMSFV
-103 ILYIGITVTIDS
+103 IFYIGITVTIDS
-115 TTALINQEYATPTV
+115 TTALINQAYAAPTP
-129 INAIVGLSSGFIMSG
+129 INAVVGLSSGVIMSG
-144 VFWYNNRLGK
+144 VYWYNNRLGEK
-154 RLNSPSL
+154 LNSPSL

-181 VVLSRTGIV
+181 VVLSRTGIL

-218 LSDGFPQEALTTY
+218 LSDGFPQEDLDNY
-231 RDIVEKIPGVQAV
+231 RKIVLMVPGVRAV
-244 SVIRGR
+244 SDIRGR

-261 ILVDPNISVQ
+261 ILVDPEISVQ
-271 AGHDITE
+271 AGHAITE
-278 RVEIVLQDTQ
+278 KVESALQKTED
-288 NVTATDV
+288 VTAIDV
-295 HVEPFKQ
+295 HVEPYQEN

>member
-1 MNKQNFSPKQQS
+1 MENEPNMTPS
-13 NTTKSTQHYARRGI
+13 NTNQQIARRGI

-34 IIISTTKLIVGYSFN
+34 VIISTAKLLVGSNFD

-64 FTSIVLL
+64 FASIALL
-71 VGMILSQRPADH
+71 VGMILSQRPADQ

-90 KIETLTTLIMSFV
+90 KIETITTLIMSFV
-103 ILYIGITVTIDS
+103 IFYIGITVTIDS
-115 TTALINQEYATPTV
+115 TTALINQAYAAPTP
-129 INAIVGLSSGFIMSG
+129 INAVVGLSSGVIMSG
-144 VFWYNNRLGK
+144 VYWYNNRLGNK
-154 RLNSPSL
+154 LNSPSL

-181 VVLSRTGIV
+181 VFLSRTGIL

-218 LSDGFPQEALTTY
+218 LSDGFPQEDLDNY
-231 RDIVEKIPGVQAV
+231 RKIVLMVPGVRAV
-244 SVIRGR
+244 ADIRGR
-250 NYGANV
+250 NYGANI

-261 ILVDPNISVQ
+261 ILVDPEISVQ
-271 AGHDITE
+271 AGHAITE
-278 RVEIVLQDTQ
+278 KVESALQKTED
-288 NVTATDV
+288 VTAIDV
-295 HVEPFKQ
+295 HVEPYQEN

>member
-1 MNKQNFSPKQQS
+1 MENEPNMTPS
-13 NTTKSTQHYARRGI
+13 NTNQQIARRGI

-34 IIISTTKLIVGYSFN
+34 VIISTAKLLVGSNFD

-64 FTSIVLL
+64 FASIALL
-71 VGMILSQRPADH
+71 VGMILSQRPADQ

-90 KIETLTTLIMSFV
+90 KIETITTLIMSFV
-103 ILYIGITVTIDS
+103 IFYIGITVTIDS
-115 TTALINQEYATPTV
+115 TTALINQAYAAPTP
-129 INAIVGLSSGFIMSG
+129 INAVVGLSSGVIMSG
-144 VFWYNNRLGK
+144 VYWYNNRLGEK
-154 RLNSPSL
+154 LNSPSL

-181 VVLSRTGIV
+181 VFLSRTGIL

-218 LSDGFPQEALTTY
+218 LSDGFPQEDLDNY
-231 RDIVEKIPGVQAV
+231 RKIVLMVPGVRAV
-244 SVIRGR
+244 ADIRGR

-261 ILVDPNISVQ
+261 ILVDPEISVQ
-271 AGHDITE
+271 AGHAITE
-278 RVEIVLQDTQ
+278 KVESALQKTED
-288 NVTATDV
+288 VTAIDV
-295 HVEPFKQ
+295 HVEPYQEN